1 MAGYGRPHMAIR
13 GSQAPGEL
21 GITLI
26 VQDVARAADFYR
38 DILGATELRR
48 SHALHPGAEPG
59 MEAFWAELRLSG
71 TPLFVTRENPRWRDA
86 PRPDWPRAPVSAGAA
101 SSFLTLYVED
111 VDALLV
117 RAVAAGSRPDQ
128 PACPVQDGYWGDR
141 IAQFHDP
148 FGHVWRILTRI
159 EDVDATDL
167 PHRHA
172 VQMEAHR
179 QLRRTARPPG

>member
-117 RAVAAGSRPDQ
+117 KLSPQARGRTSPPVPSRMDTG
-128 PACPVQDGYWGDR
+128 A
-141 IAQFHDP
+141 IASRSSMTP
-148 FGHVWRILTRI
+148 S
-159 EDVDATDL
+159 ATSG
-167 PHRHA
+167 A
-172 VQMEAHR
+172 S
-179 QLRRTARPPG
+179 